1 INLSDYESDKTSFTG
16 NKTAHNFAQQ
26 KFDLKSSII
35 SNLIK
40 SSVESF
46 TNDLLENVFTDEEL
60 ARSSVTGKPCNA
72 TKNQEVA
79 PALDSARMDY
89 IRETVHK
96 FFGKTSKIN
105 SRINKAA
112 QNKIITKR
120 KDLEKRKKNSL
131 FNL

>member
-1 INLSDYESDKTSFTG
+1 MTKKAKTNYESGKTSSAG
-16 NKTAHNFAQQ
+16 NKTAHNSAQQ
-26 KFDLKSSII
+26 KFYLKSSII
-35 SNLIK
+35 SNLNK
-40 SSVESF
+40 SSVESC

-89 IRETVHK
+89 VRETVHK

-112 QNKIITKR
+112 QNKISTKH
-120 KDLEKRKKNSL
+120 KDLKKRKKNSE
-131 FNL
+131 